1 MRLLLVGR
9 FSPISHVDDT
19 LMAVAE
25 TARAMGHD
33 VVMADTACFVRGP
46 VSFSPHDGTWKL
58 GDVIVRPDDVDVALL
73 GRLPSAFAR
82 TSPPGSVLD
91 VDEHDRRQ
99 KVQAARHQLAW
110 SMVRDLEARGVPVV
124 SSPTRARPFDDKPLQ
139 LAALARAGVPI
150 AETIVDDGNDVFDS
164 TVLEEVTKP
173 IVGGVVEW
181 VAAAGVP
188 GQPRLR
194 QRRLRGRQLR
204 LAVVG
209 GDVVAA
215 GAIDVDG
222 DWRTSALPFA
232 AVTTTPALAAL
243 AATVATT
250 CHFDICAIDL
260 IDDRERGV
268 CVLEANRTPA
278 LLDLAH
284 DVDVDIVAAMVALLQ
299 RTVDTTTRKQPLA
312 GRLAGC

>member
-9 FSPISHVDDT
+9 FSPAAFADST
-19 LMAVAE
+19 LVAVAE
-25 TARAMGHD
+25 AARDLGHD
-33 VVMADTACFVRGP
+33 VVVADTAGFVRGP
-46 VSFSPHDGTWKL
+46 VSFSPHTGVWQL
-58 GDVIVRPDDVDVALL
+58 GEVTVCPDDVDVALL

-82 TSPPGSVLD
+82 TSPPGSILD

-110 SMVRDLEARGVPVV
+110 SMVRDLEARGVPVL

-139 LAALARAGVPI
+139 LAALARAGVPVP
-150 AETIVDDGNDVFDS
+150 ATIVDDGSGAFGSVREQIS
-164 TVLEEVTKP
+164 KP
-173 IVGGVVEW
+173 IVGGAVVFSTTPG
-181 VAAAGVP
+181 VAGA
-188 GQPRLR
+188 PRLR
-194 QRRLRGRQLR
+194 QQRLRGRQLR

-222 DWRTSALPFA
+222 DWRTTTLPF
-232 AVTTTPALAAL
+232 VPVVVSRALAAV
-243 AATVATT
+243 ARTVANT
-250 CHFDICAIDL
+250 CHFDVCAIDL
-260 IDDRERGV
+260 VDDRERGL

-284 DVDVDIVAAMVALLQ
+284 DVDVDVVAAIVALLQ
-299 RTVDTTTRKQPLA
+299 RSVDKQALA
-312 GRLAGC
+312 VASADC

>member
-9 FSPISHVDDT
+9 FSPTSHVDDT
-19 LMAVAE
+19 LLAVGDA
-25 TARAMGHD
+25 ARRLGHD
-33 VVMADTACFVRGP
+33 VVVADTACFVRGP
-46 VSFSPHDGTWKL
+46 VSFSPHDGTWTL
-58 GDVIVRPDDVDVALL
+58 GDVTVRPDDVDVAML

-99 KVQAARHQLAW
+99 KQQAARHQLAW
-110 SMVRDLEARGVPVV
+110 SMVRDLEARGVPVL

-150 AETIVDDGNDVFDS
+150 AATIVDDGNDVFD
-164 TVLEEVTKP
+164 TAVLEQVTKP
-173 IVGGVVEW
+173 IVGGVVEFSP
-181 VAAAGVP
+181 ATAGVP

-215 GAIDVDG
+215 GSIDVDG
-222 DWRTSALPFA
+222 DWRTSAQPFSPV
-232 AVTTTPALAAL
+232 AVTPALAAL

-250 CHFDICAIDL
+250 CHFDVCALDV
-260 IDDRERGV
+260 IDDRELGL

-284 DVDVDIVAAMVALLQ
+284 DVDVDIAAAIVALLL
-299 RTVDTTTRKQPLA
+299 RKQPLA